1 MCISICE
8 QIILGEAEGSEMLIP
23 VHRITMNVITVKAGY
38 NIVLYW
44 RFRYPSGI
52 GIGDIIFQNGEK
64 LLKFWMKDINCCILE
79 NLGYINT
86 VGKYILFTY

>member
-1 MCISICE
+1 
-8 QIILGEAEGSEMLIP
+8 MLVP

-38 NIVLYW
+38 SVVLYW

-64 LLKFWMKDINCCILE
+64 LLKF
-79 NLGYINT
+79 
-86 VGKYILFTY
+86 

>member
-8 QIILGEAEGSEMLIP
+8 QIILGEAEGSEILIP
-23 VHRITMNVITVKAGY
+23 VHRITMNVITVKTGY

-44 RFRYPSGI
+44 RFRYPSGF

-64 LLKFWMKDINCCILE
+64 LLLKVLNERYKLLHYIKFGIH
-79 NLGYINT
+79 
-86 VGKYILFTY
+86 